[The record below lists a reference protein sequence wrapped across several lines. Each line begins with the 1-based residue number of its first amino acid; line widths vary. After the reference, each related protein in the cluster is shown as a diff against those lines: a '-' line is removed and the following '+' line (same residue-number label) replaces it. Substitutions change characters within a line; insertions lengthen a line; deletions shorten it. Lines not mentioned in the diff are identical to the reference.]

1 MSQNPAA
8 PSQRRLYVAP
18 ERPPAGFC
26 RGAGHL
32 VVYGNPAFVATFGS
46 AAVGMPARE
55 SLVELPAGAFALLD
69 AVLTC
74 GKPLARWIRF
84 AGAEWRMTVTPRVDP
99 GNGEVYGVVFHLRA
113 RSDFGPDPTYQSSR
127 PSCLPVWPVGTP
139 SRLASTARGGCC
151 GRDN

>member
-1 MSQNPAA
+1 MDKPEPGRAV
-8 PSQRRLYVAP
+8 PTPVVGAP
-18 ERPPAGFC
+18 ERRPAGFC

-32 VVYGNPAFVATFGS
+32 VGYGNPAFVATFGP

-69 AVLTC
+69 AVLAC

-84 AGAEWRMTVTPRVDP
+84 AGADWRMTVTPRVDP

-113 RSDFGPDPTYQSSR
+113 RSDVPVIATQ
-127 PSCLPVWPVGTP
+127 LP
-139 SRLASTARGGCC
+139 ARVA
-151 GRDN
+151 GRNAE